1 DLLVYRRGEEDF
13 LVVINAANRYK
24 DVAWMEKHLYGDV
37 VFRDISDQVAQIAL
51 QGPKAD
57 AVLTKLADQSAI
69 PQKYYSFTENVLVA
83 GCPCLLSQT
92 GYTGEKGYEIYVDQ
106 QYAVPLWESL
116 LKAGADL
123 GLIAC
128 GLGAR
133 DTLRLEASM
142 PLYGHEMDDTIDP
155 LEAGLGF
162 AVKTAKNFVGR
173 DALVAKGAPTRIRV
187 GLKVTGRGIV
197 RESQEVYAG
206 DKLVG
211 HTTSGTHLPY
221 LNGAYAMAL
230 VNTANAVVGTELAVD
245 VRGRKITVEVVALPL
260 YSRSK

>member
-1 DLLVYRRGEEDF
+1 
-13 LVVINAANRYK
+13 
-24 DVAWMEKHLYGDV
+24 
-37 VFRDISDQVAQIAL
+37 
-51 QGPKAD
+51 
-57 AVLTKLADQSAI
+57 
-69 PQKYYSFTENVLVA
+69 
-83 GCPCLLSQT
+83 
-92 GYTGEKGYEIYVDQ
+92 
-106 QYAVPLWESL
+106 
-116 LKAGADL
+116 